1 MAEAVDSREGV
12 REAARELAEEGFTVV
27 PAHPVEKRPI
37 VKWQPWQDAEP
48 PEGQQEYWLNS
59 ANYQNNN
66 YAIITGKQIVVVDA
80 DSDDAVKF
88 VRENLTYTPRR
99 VTTSKGKH
107 FYYQVDPNYPV
118 RNGVNP
124 DLRIDLRGQGGC
136 VIAPGSIHESGHIY
150 ARDDD
155 PDVDVWWGSL
165 PKLCAADLRK
175 IKSFNEPAPGPVDTG
190 LSFNVKEAGEAEG
203 NRNHQ
208 AAAEAGRLFRQGL
221 SADAVL
227 EQVQQW
233 NTYNSPPLD
242 RDEVERTVNSIEQTH
257 ARNSAAEQR
266 ETREAQAE
274 AAQAQKVALEPKPF
288 VLGDASKIPPRQ
300 WVYGRHYIRK
310 FLSVTVAP
318 GGTGK
323 TAITLAEAVAM
334 ATGRSIMGVE
344 SPKRRVWVW
353 NLEDPLEELQRRI
366 AGIAQHHNITQDD
379 LGDRL
384 LVNSGRDEPLIIAE
398 QAGGAN
404 VLTPAADALTNHIKA
419 MGVDVVIVDPFV
431 SSHHLSENDNK
442 AIDMVVKRW
451 AQVAND
457 ANCSIELVHHV
468 RKGNGMQE
476 ATVSDARGASALVD
490 AARHVR
496 RLQRMTAEEAR
507 NAGID
512 EDQFWR
518 YSREGDSKDNLAPP
532 TADSTWRQ
540 MVSVELPNGD
550 SVGVSEPW
558 AWPDAFSDVT
568 RSDLESVQRRVAS
581 GEWRENPRAKDWVGI
596 AVAEALNLDAS
607 DSYNKA
613 KIRQLLKIWIE
624 NGALRVVEQPDKHR
638 KMRAFICVGQWMHEG
653 EVDE

>member
-1 MAEAVDSREGV
+1 MAEPVYTREGV
-12 REAARELAEEGFTVV
+12 REAARELAEEGFTLV
-27 PAHPVEKRPI
+27 PARGKETVEKWRR
-37 VKWQPWQDAEP
+37 WQDADMP
-48 PEGQQEYWLNS
+48 PAQQEYWLNS
-59 ANYQNNN
+59 ANYQNCN
-66 YAIITGKQIVVVDA
+66 YALLTGKQVVVVDA

-124 DLRIDLRGQGGC
+124 DLRIDLRGQGGY
-136 VIAPGSIHESGHIY
+136 VIAAGGIHESGHVY

-190 LSFNVKEAGEAEG
+190 LSFSVKDAGVSEG

-221 SADAVL
+221 SFDAVL
-227 EQVQQW
+227 EQVLQW

-242 RDEVERTVNSIEQTH
+242 RDEVERTVNSIAQTH
-257 ARNSAAEQR
+257 ARNSAVEQR
-266 ETREAQAE
+266 EAREAQAE
-274 AAQAQKVALEPKPF
+274 AAEAQKVALEPKPF
-288 VLGDASKIPPRQ
+288 VLGDASKIPPRE

-344 SPKRRVWVW
+344 TEPRRVWVW

-404 VLTPAADALTNHIKA
+404 VLTPAADALTHHIKA
-419 MGVDVVIVDPFV
+419 MNVDVVIVDPFV

-532 TADSTWRQ
+532 SGDSTWRQ

-558 AWPDAFSDVT
+558 SWPDAFSDVT

-596 AVAEALNLDAS
+596 AVAEALNLDAA

-624 NGALRVVEQPDKHR
+624 NGALRVTEQPDKHR
-638 KMRAFICVGQWMHEG
+638 KMRAFVCVGQWMHEG

>member
-1 MAEAVDSREGV
+1 M
-12 REAARELAEEGFTVV
+12 
-27 PAHPVEKRPI
+27 
-37 VKWQPWQDAEP
+37 
-48 PEGQQEYWLNS
+48 
-59 ANYQNNN
+59 
-66 YAIITGKQIVVVDA
+66 
-80 DSDDAVKF
+80 
-88 VRENLTYTPRR
+88 
-99 VTTSKGKH
+99 
-107 FYYQVDPNYPV
+107 
-118 RNGVNP
+118 
-124 DLRIDLRGQGGC
+124 
-136 VIAPGSIHESGHIY
+136 
-150 ARDDD
+150 
-155 PDVDVWWGSL
+155 
-165 PKLCAADLRK
+165 
-175 IKSFNEPAPGPVDTG
+175 
-190 LSFNVKEAGEAEG
+190 
-203 NRNHQ
+203 
-208 AAAEAGRLFRQGL
+208 
-221 SADAVL
+221 L
-227 EQVQQW
+227 EQVLQW

-242 RDEVERTVNSIEQTH
+242 RDEVERTVNSIAQTH
-257 ARNSAAEQR
+257 ARNSAVEQR
-266 ETREAQAE
+266 EAREAQAE

-334 ATGRSIMGVE
+334 ATGRSIMGIE
-344 SPKRRVWVW
+344 TPKRRVWVW

-366 AGIAQHHNITQDD
+366 AGIAQHYNITQDD

-404 VLTPAADALTNHIKA
+404 VLTPAADALTHHIKA
-419 MGVDVVIVDPFV
+419 MNVDVVIVDPFV

-532 TADSTWRQ
+532 SGDSTWRQ

-558 AWPDAFSDVT
+558 QWPDVFSDLN
-568 RSDLESVQRRVAS
+568 RNDLEAVQRRVAS
-581 GEWRENPRAKDWVGI
+581 SEWRENPRAKDWVGI

-638 KMRAFICVGQWMHEG
+638 KMRAFVSVGQWMHEG

>member
-1 MAEAVDSREGV
+1 MAEPVYTREGV
-12 REAARELAEEGFTVV
+12 REAARELAEEGFTLV
-27 PAHPVEKRPI
+27 PARGKETVEKWRR
-37 VKWQPWQDAEP
+37 WQDADMP
-48 PEGQQEYWLNS
+48 PAQQEYWLNS
-59 ANYQNNN
+59 ANYQNCN
-66 YAIITGKQIVVVDA
+66 YALLTGKQVVVVDA

-124 DLRIDLRGQGGC
+124 DLRIDLRGQGGY
-136 VIAPGSIHESGHIY
+136 VIAAGGIHESGHIY

-190 LSFNVKEAGEAEG
+190 LSFSVKDAGVSEG

-221 SADAVL
+221 SFDAVL
-227 EQVQQW
+227 EQVLQW

-242 RDEVERTVNSIEQTH
+242 RDEVERTVNSIAQTH

-266 ETREAQAE
+266 EAREAQAE
-274 AAQAQKVALEPKPF
+274 AAEAQKVALEPKPF
-288 VLGDASKIPPRQ
+288 VLGDASKIPPRE

-344 SPKRRVWVW
+344 TEPRRVWVW

-404 VLTPAADALTNHIKA
+404 VLTPAADALTHHIKA
-419 MGVDVVIVDPFV
+419 MNVDVVIVDPFV

-532 TADSTWRQ
+532 SGDSTWRQ

-558 AWPDAFSDVT
+558 SWPDAFSDVT

-596 AVAEALNLDAS
+596 AVAEALNLDAA

-624 NGALRVVEQPDKHR
+624 NGALRVTEQPDKHR
-638 KMRAFICVGQWMHEG
+638 KMRAFVCVGQWMHEG

>member
-1 MAEAVDSREGV
+1 MAEPVYTREGV
-12 REAARELAEEGFTVV
+12 RQAARDLAEEGFTVV

-37 VKWQPWQDAEP
+37 VKWQPWQTAEP

-59 ANYQNNN
+59 ANYANNN

-80 DSDDAVKF
+80 DSEDAVKF

-99 VTTSKGKH
+99 VITSKGKH

-136 VIAPGSIHESGHIY
+136 VIAPGSIHESGHVY
-150 ARDDD
+150 TRDDD

-165 PKLCAADLRK
+165 PKLNAADLRK

-221 SADAVL
+221 SSDAVL
-227 EQVQQW
+227 EQVLQW
-233 NTYNSPPLD
+233 NAYNSPPLD
-242 RDEVERTVNSIEQTH
+242 RDEVERTVKSIAQTH

-266 ETREAQAE
+266 EAREAQAE
-274 AAQAQKVALEPKPF
+274 AEQAQKVALEPKPF

-300 WVYGRHYIRK
+300 WVYGRHFIRK

-334 ATGRSIMGVE
+334 ATGRAIMGIE
-344 SPKRRVWVW
+344 TPKRRVWVW

-404 VLTPAADALTNHIKA
+404 VLTPAADALTHHIKA
-419 MGVDVVIVDPFV
+419 MNVDVVIVDPFV

-532 TADSTWRQ
+532 TSDSTWRQ

-558 AWPDAFSDVT
+558 QWPDAFSDVT
-568 RSDLESVQRRVAS
+568 RNDLEAVQRAVAA
-581 GEWRENPRAKDWVGI
+581 GEYRENQRAKDWVGN
-596 AVAEALNLDAS
+596 AVADVLNLDVS
-607 DSYNKA
+607 DGYVKA
-613 KIRQLLKIWIE
+613 KVRHMLSTWID
-624 NGALRVVEQPDKHR
+624 NGALRVVERPDRSRQMR
-638 KMRAFICVGQWMHEG
+638 KFVIVGQWVSEG

>member
-1 MAEAVDSREGV
+1 MAEVVELREGV
-12 REAARELAEEGFTVV
+12 RQAARDLAEEGFTVV

-37 VKWQPWQDAEP
+37 VKWQPWQTAEP

-59 ANYQNNN
+59 ANYANNN

-80 DSDDAVKF
+80 DSEDAVKF

-99 VTTSKGKH
+99 VITSKGKH

-136 VIAPGSIHESGHIY
+136 VIAPGSIHESGHVY
-150 ARDDD
+150 TRDDD

-165 PKLCAADLRK
+165 PKLNAADLRK

-221 SADAVL
+221 SSDAVL
-227 EQVQQW
+227 EQVLQW
-233 NTYNSPPLD
+233 NAYNSPPLD
-242 RDEVERTVNSIEQTH
+242 RDEVERTVKSIAQTH

-266 ETREAQAE
+266 EAREAQAE
-274 AAQAQKVALEPKPF
+274 AEQAQKVALEPKPF

-300 WVYGRHYIRK
+300 WVYGRHFIRK

-334 ATGRSIMGVE
+334 ATGRAIMGIE
-344 SPKRRVWVW
+344 TPKRRVWVW

-404 VLTPAADALTNHIKA
+404 VLTPAADALTHHIKA
-419 MGVDVVIVDPFV
+419 MNVDVVIVDPFV

-532 TADSTWRQ
+532 TSDSTWRQ

-558 AWPDAFSDVT
+558 QWPDAFSDVT
-568 RSDLESVQRRVAS
+568 RNDLEAVQRAVAA
-581 GEWRENPRAKDWVGI
+581 GEYRENQRAKDWVGN
-596 AVAEALNLDAS
+596 AVADVLNLDVS
-607 DSYNKA
+607 DGYVKA
-613 KIRQLLKIWIE
+613 KVRHMLSTWID
-624 NGALRVVEQPDKHR
+624 NGALRVVERPDRSRQMR
-638 KMRAFICVGQWMHEG
+638 KFVIVGQWVSEG